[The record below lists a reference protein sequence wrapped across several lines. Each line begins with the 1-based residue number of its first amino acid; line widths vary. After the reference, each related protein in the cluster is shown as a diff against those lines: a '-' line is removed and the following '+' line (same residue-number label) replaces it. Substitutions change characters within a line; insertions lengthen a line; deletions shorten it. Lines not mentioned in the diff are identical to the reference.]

1 MLPVVNLGTVI
12 TTDWYPSTLA
22 CKAGQSTSPVSRYCY
37 QVSHIMGSGFRP
49 MLWDWPFPL
58 SLGTSAIDSD
68 PSLISA
74 PALVLASPD
83 FLAKGGSRPVPW
95 CVLALEMV
103 QMLATGTT
111 VPQDRI
117 KPSQRWLSYPHFA
130 PSTLLRRDALHY
142 EKSFESVD
150 LQLHLP
156 RTYSFLPIA
165 PSITSYL
172 LSPRISSPIP
182 SIQVIYTILEQQIR
196 LYNQLL
202 KTNMIQQQLDYYF
215 CIFFWSFLIFFL
227 FLISCI
233 VFVYNLFY
241 IVLSF
246 LNLFCIFAY
255 SLFCFAFLHLFYLF
269 LFDSLII

>member
-1 MLPVVNLGTVI
+1 
-12 TTDWYPSTLA
+12 
-22 CKAGQSTSPVSRYCY
+22 
-37 QVSHIMGSGFRP
+37 
-49 MLWDWPFPL
+49 
-58 SLGTSAIDSD
+58 
-68 PSLISA
+68 
-74 PALVLASPD
+74 
-83 FLAKGGSRPVPW
+83 
-95 CVLALEMV
+95 MV
-103 QMLATGTT
+103 QALATGTT
-111 VPQDRI
+111 VSGSD
-117 KPSQRWLSYPHFA
+117 KPSSGGSRTLTLHLA
-130 PSTLLRRDALHY
+130 PCLGDALHY

-215 CIFFWSFLIFFL
+215 LFFLIVLISFSI
-227 FLISCI
+227 LISCI

-246 LNLFCIFAY
+246 LNLFCILHIFY
-255 SLFCFAFLHLFYLF
+255 FVLRFLHLFICFHLTVR
-269 LFDSLII
+269 